1 MNKFS
6 HFCPWCGTTLGIN
19 EIEDESTASR
29 CPSCNNIVII
39 KEHGAKLSKAYS
51 YTCPKCGELH
61 VYDERPPY
69 VVCEKCGSIYQ
80 TSEHGQCMIDI
91 SLYQRG
97 EKGNYLLIRSQTIGL
112 KLRIIGVFCQ

>member
-39 KEHGAKLSKAYS
+39 KEHGAKLRHTAILVLNAASFMYMANVLRMLCAKN
-51 YTCPKCGELH
+51 
-61 VYDERPPY
+61 
-69 VVCEKCGSIYQ
+69 VVVSIK
-80 TSEHGQCMIDI
+80 H
-91 SLYQRG
+91 
-97 EKGNYLLIRSQTIGL
+97 RSM
-112 KLRIIGVFCQ
+112 VNV